1 MGPGQNGHV
10 AMNNRA
16 VFPLGC
22 VLAPALLLAATVA
35 ADDYPEAARQT
46 LELSKQAI
54 ALRSVRGEGN
64 ETIKVA
70 ELFRDA
76 LVAGGWSQ
84 KDVEIVPFE
93 DTAYLIATWPG
104 SDPSLGPVVISAHMD
119 VVEARPEDWQRDPF
133 TPVVENGYLFGRG
146 ASDIKFGASLALSA
160 MIELRR
166 QGFVP
171 RRSIVIAFSGDEETT
186 MATSRVIAQRLKHA
200 DIVLNVDSSSGVL
213 SEETGKPIVWRWQG
227 AEKTYVDY
235 QLGVSNPGGHS
246 SEPRPDNSIVQ
257 LSRAIAKIGTYHF
270 KPETN
275 QITRGSLTAQSA
287 LEPDAELASAVKA
300 FLADPEDEAALAVL
314 RANPSYVGQIGTTCV
329 VTMVNGGHAENA
341 LPQRATANVNCRIFP
356 GHSREE
362 IRKELA
368 QVIGDPQV
376 TIVDVTGDDSIE
388 AAASPLREDFLQAA
402 GKAVKAAWGDVPIV
416 PHQSV
421 AASDSMWYRALGV
434 PSYGASPTMIK
445 DSDDFSHG
453 LNERIPLLNIG
464 PGITFYLSLLRDL
477 SSN

>member
-1 MGPGQNGHV
+1 
-10 AMNNRA
+10 
-16 VFPLGC
+16 
-22 VLAPALLLAATVA
+22 VLAAAL
-35 ADDYPEAARQT
+35 
-46 LELSKQAI
+46 
-54 ALRSVRGEGN
+54 
-64 ETIKVA
+64 
-70 ELFRDA
+70 
-76 LVAGGWSQ
+76 
-84 KDVEIVPFE
+84 
-93 DTAYLIATWPG
+93 
-104 SDPSLGPVVISAHMD
+104 
-119 VVEARPEDWQRDPF
+119 
-133 TPVVENGYLFGRG
+133 
-146 ASDIKFGASLALSA
+146 
-160 MIELRR
+160 
-166 QGFVP
+166 
-171 RRSIVIAFSGDEETT
+171 
-186 MATSRVIAQRLKHA
+186 
-200 DIVLNVDSSSGVL
+200 
-213 SEETGKPIVWRWQG
+213 
-227 AEKTYVDY
+227 
-235 QLGVSNPGGHS
+235 
-246 SEPRPDNSIVQ
+246 
-257 LSRAIAKIGTYHF
+257 
-270 KPETN
+270 
-275 QITRGSLTAQSA
+275 
-287 LEPDAELASAVKA
+287 KA
-300 FLADPEDEAALAVL
+300 FLADPENEAALAAL
-314 RANPSYVGQIGTTCV
+314 RANPSYVGQIGTTCA